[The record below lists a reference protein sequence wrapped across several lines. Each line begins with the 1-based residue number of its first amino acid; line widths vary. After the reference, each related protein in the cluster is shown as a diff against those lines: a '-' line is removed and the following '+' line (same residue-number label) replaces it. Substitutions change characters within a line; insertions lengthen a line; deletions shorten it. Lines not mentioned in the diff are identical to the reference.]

1 MVVTRLT
8 GSVLDGRAWRAGPAQ
23 RVWSRWRRPGAAF
36 WIVGYAFAVTMA
48 FSTIPAPLYVLY
60 QARDHFGALLVTVI
74 FAAYAAGVVACL
86 FLAGHLS
93 DWLGRR
99 RMALIAV
106 AVSML
111 AGVAFLAW
119 PAVPGLIIGRVI
131 AGVSV
136 GMLTAT
142 ATAYLS
148 ELHAAA
154 RPGRP
159 PGRAEI
165 TATAANLGGL
175 GLGALLAGLLAEF
188 ATAPLV
194 LPYLVGE
201 ALMAAGALALIAAPE
216 TVTPP
221 RPRPRYRPQRV
232 SVPAAHRSLFYAAGF
247 AAAAEFALFGLFTSL
262 APGFLASALHE
273 PSHAL
278 AGLATFIVFGA
289 AAAAQAGL
297 GRLAVRRLV
306 GLGLGAL
313 AAGLALVTAA
323 VWLPSLPLLLIGG
336 ALAGAGAGAA
346 FKASI
351 STVISIAPPQA
362 RGEALAGLF
371 LAAYVGLTVPVLGLG
386 IATQLVSARSAVLGF
401 AAVLLAVVGVVAR
414 RLHAGRAERNPGAEP
429 GVQNGRSRPPA

>member
-1 MVVTRLT
+1 VTVTRTAGPL
-8 GSVLDGRAWRAGPAQ
+8 LDGHPDPRQGRRGH
-23 RVWSRWRRPGAAF
+23 SRRHGTGF
-36 WIVGYAFAVTMA
+36 WIAGYAFAVTMA
-48 FSTIPAPLYVLY
+48 FSTVPAPLYVLY
-60 QARDHFGALLVTVI
+60 QARDRFGSLMVTVI
-74 FAAYAAGVVACL
+74 FAAYAVGVVASL
-86 FLAGHLS
+86 FLVGHLS

-99 RMALIAV
+99 RIALLAV
-106 AVSML
+106 GISML

-119 PAVPGLIIGRVI
+119 PEVPGLIVGRVI
-131 AGVSV
+131 AGISV

-159 PGRAEI
+159 PARAEI

-175 GLGALLAGLLAEF
+175 GLGALLAGLLAQY
-188 ATAPLV
+188 AVAPLL

-201 ALMAAGALALIAAPE
+201 ALMAAGALLLIAAPE
-216 TVTPP
+216 TVIRP

-232 SVPAAHRSLFYAAGF
+232 SVPAAHRSLYYAAGC

-262 APGFLASALHE
+262 APGFLASTLND

-289 AAAAQAGL
+289 AALAQVTLA
-297 GRLAVRRLV
+297 RLAVRRQLALGLSALAV
-306 GLGLGAL
+306 GLV
-313 AAGLALVTAA
+313 LVTAA
-323 VWLPSLPLLLIGG
+323 VWLPSLTLLLIGG
-336 ALAGAGAGAA
+336 ALAGGGAGTA
-346 FKASI
+346 FKGSV

-371 LAAYVGLTVPVLGLG
+371 LAAYVGLAVPVLGLG
-386 IATQLVSARSAVLGF
+386 VATQLLSAQVSVLGF
-401 AAVLLAVVGVVAR
+401 AAVLLVIVAVVAR
-414 RLHAGRAERNPGAEP
+414 RLRAGRNRGPDGS
-429 GVQNGRSRPPA
+429 VQTGRLPSAVSR

>member
-1 MVVTRLT
+1 VTRL
-8 GSVLDGRAWRAGPAQ
+8 AGPELDDRTGQA
-23 RVWSRWRRPGAAF
+23 RILRRRPGAAF
-36 WIVGYAFAVTMA
+36 WIVGYTFAVTMA

-60 QARDHFGALLVTVI
+60 QARDHFGALMVTVI
-74 FAAYAAGVVACL
+74 FAAYAAGVVASL
-86 FLAGHLS
+86 FLSGHLS

-99 RMALIAV
+99 RMALVAV
-106 AVSML
+106 AISML
-111 AGVAFLAW
+111 AGVAFLTW
-119 PAVPGLIIGRVI
+119 PTVPGLITGRVI

-159 PGRAEI
+159 PARAEI

-175 GLGALLAGLLAEF
+175 GLGALFAGLLAEF

-201 ALMAAGALALIAAPE
+201 GLMAAGALALVTAPE

-221 RPRPRYRPQRV
+221 RPRPRYRPERV
-232 SVPAAHRSLFYAAGF
+232 SVPPAHRALFYAAGF

-262 APGFLASALHE
+262 TPEFLATALHE
-273 PSHAL
+273 RSHAL
-278 AGLATFIVFGA
+278 AGLATFVVFGA

-306 GLGLGAL
+306 GLGLGGL
-313 AAGLALVTAA
+313 AAGLVLVTAA

-346 FKASI
+346 FKGSI

-386 IATQLVSARSAVLGF
+386 VATQLVSAQVSVLGF
-401 AAVLLAVVGVVAR
+401 AAVLLAVVALVAR
-414 RLHAGRAERNPGAEP
+414 RLRAA
-429 GVQNGRSRPPA
+429 RPIDH